1 MRYDAEHKERTRAKV
16 LATAAR
22 ALKVEGP
29 DRLGVAD
36 VMKAAGLT
44 HGGFYAH
51 FASKDALLTEAVETA
66 FIDSRRLYDKATVER
81 PPREALARLIAA
93 YVSEAHRD
101 GAGQGCILPA
111 LSADMPRLG
120 EEARTRYA
128 EGLSRMTARI
138 RALLDAM
145 GEAKPSGLA
154 SSLVA
159 EMVGAVALA
168 RAIPDATQSSEI
180 LRSSRVAL
188 LMRAGVEETA

>member
-29 DRLGVAD
+29 DKLGVAD
-36 VMKAAGLT
+36 VMRAAGLT

-51 FASKDALLTEAVETA
+51 FASKDALVAEAVETA
-66 FIDSRRLYDKATVER
+66 FADSRRLYDKATAEK
-81 PPREALARLIAA
+81 PAREALARLIAA

-101 GAGQGCILPA
+101 EAAQGCILPA
-111 LSADMPRLG
+111 LSADMPRLSAD
-120 EEARTRYA
+120 ARTRYA
-128 EGLSRMTARI
+128 EGLSRMTARV
-138 RALLDAM
+138 RTLLDATGM
-145 GEAKPSGLA
+145 ADAGTLA

-168 RAIPDATQSSEI
+168 RAIPDAAQSSEI
-180 LRSSRVAL
+180 LRSSRAAL
-188 LMRAGVEETA
+188 LSRAGVEETT